1 MKNLLTLFITIILL
15 SCYSQPHNIE
25 NGLLSMSSFKV
36 EEHPD
41 SVLIILDSI
50 KKTQRLSHIDNL
62 KWNLLYIRAYEE
74 KYYQLPN
81 DSIVLHTT
89 KEMLQ
94 QENNL
99 YKAFCLFYLGRLHA
113 QKSEYNLAMQT
124 YLQALDYAKSI
135 KNNRLIG
142 LIYSYISKV
151 YKKEKRYDKSIQ
163 ALKDAY
169 SFYDQAHCL
178 RSEIFALLDIGNTF
192 SYSELS
198 DSALFYYAK
207 AKVIARQINDKEAL
221 ASISFQ
227 LSKTYWDKNDLKSA
241 EYYLDECS
249 EEIQDSNLFAKIE
262 LLRTQIFIKQKKFIE
277 AKATLQQ
284 LITSRYNFPITMEAS
299 NYISMSIIEK
309 QLCNYKAALQ
319 WQDKYI
325 ALYDSIVSIRLNTNT
340 SHVELNQKI
349 SLLKANI
356 QQAKERNNI
365 YICIFIITLVGCI
378 WSFILYFLK
387 KQYAKQLSIQVFMLN
402 EKNKEYKYKLD
413 QNSILISKLNILSQ
427 TPSHKQNE
435 VKKVLEELSLNSNIT
450 TEDWEELEAKVNKEH
465 NNSIQSLKSNY
476 PNLTNE
482 DYQTIILILLGYKSG
497 EIATILNIEMVS
509 LKKRRQRLRQR
520 LGLSEKDILDD
531 FILNISNN
539 Q

>member
-142 LIYSYISKV
+142 LIYSYLSKV

-178 RSEIFALLDIGNTF
+178 RSEIFAL
-192 SYSELS
+192 
-198 DSALFYYAK
+198 
-207 AKVIARQINDKEAL
+207 
-221 ASISFQ
+221 
-227 LSKTYWDKNDLKSA
+227 
-241 EYYLDECS
+241 
-249 EEIQDSNLFAKIE
+249 
-262 LLRTQIFIKQKKFIE
+262 
-277 AKATLQQ
+277 
-284 LITSRYNFPITMEAS
+284 
-299 NYISMSIIEK
+299 
-309 QLCNYKAALQ
+309 
-319 WQDKYI
+319 
-325 ALYDSIVSIRLNTNT
+325 
-340 SHVELNQKI
+340 
-349 SLLKANI
+349 
-356 QQAKERNNI
+356 
-365 YICIFIITLVGCI
+365 
-378 WSFILYFLK
+378 
-387 KQYAKQLSIQVFMLN
+387 
-402 EKNKEYKYKLD
+402 
-413 QNSILISKLNILSQ
+413 
-427 TPSHKQNE
+427 TPSLTQN
-435 VKKVLEELSLNSNIT
+435 
-450 TEDWEELEAKVNKEH
+450 
-465 NNSIQSLKSNY
+465 
-476 PNLTNE
+476 
-482 DYQTIILILLGYKSG
+482 YQTLHYF
-497 EIATILNIEMVS
+497 TT
-509 LKKRRQRLRQR
+509 LKPKL
-520 LGLSEKDILDD
+520 
-531 FILNISNN
+531 
-539 Q
+539 